1 MSKLEELLTASTGT
15 KCSVKESVRAIVLGS
30 VLTFVLGSVQGFVL
44 RSALRSVFCLVL
56 GSLVSA
62 VPRSVRGA
70 VLGSVRGAVLG
81 SVRGAG
87 RGLLS
92 LRPLFPLGPVLCCFC
107 VDCWS
112 GFGVL
117 VLGGG
122 CKVLLRSV
130 CSQR

>member
-15 KCSVKESVRAIVLGS
+15 KCSVKESVRAIVLGA
-30 VLTFVLGSVQGFVL
+30 VLTFLLGSVQGLVL
-44 RSALRSVFCLVL
+44 KSALRSVFCLVL

-70 VLGSVRGAVLG
+70 VLGSVRGA
-81 SVRGAG
+81 G

-92 LRPLFPLGPVLCCFC
+92 LRPLFPLSPVLCCFC
-107 VDCWS
+107 VDCCS

>member
-1 MSKLEELLTASTGT
+1 MG
-15 KCSVKESVRAIVLGS
+15 AIVLGS

-44 RSALRSVFCLVL
+44 KSALRSVFCLVL
-56 GSLVSA
+56 RSLVSA

-92 LRPLFPLGPVLCCFC
+92 LRPLFPLSPVLCCFC
-107 VDCWS
+107 LDCCS

>member
-1 MSKLEELLTASTGT
+1 M
-15 KCSVKESVRAIVLGS
+15 
-30 VLTFVLGSVQGFVL
+30 
-44 RSALRSVFCLVL
+44 
-56 GSLVSA
+56 
-62 VPRSVRGA
+62 
-70 VLGSVRGAVLG
+70 LG